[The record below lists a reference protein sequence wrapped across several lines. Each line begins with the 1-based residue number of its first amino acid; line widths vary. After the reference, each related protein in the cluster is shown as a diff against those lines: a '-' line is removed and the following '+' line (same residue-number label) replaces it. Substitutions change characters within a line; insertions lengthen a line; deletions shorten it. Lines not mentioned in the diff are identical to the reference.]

1 MRTGSAGPYIAR
13 PAAGIGRAVLVL
25 HAWWGLNPFLRGFC
39 DRLAGAGFTAL
50 APDLYHGAIA
60 TTIAEAKKLRGK
72 LKGETVGQ
80 EVHEAAG
87 QLQKLSGNQGMG
99 LVGFSLGG
107 YWGLWLA
114 QQAAS
119 PVRAAVI
126 FYGARQG
133 DYTVSPAAFQFHLA
147 EHDDYVADS
156 GVKKLRKSLAAA
168 GKEAEFHTYA
178 GTGHWFFEA
187 DRPDAYQSPAAELA
201 WRRTVEFLTQHI
213 GQKSPTATGE
223 AR

>member
-1 MRTGSAGPYIAR
+1 MANYYFVKPPS
-13 PAAGIGRAVLVL
+13 GIGKGVLVL

-39 DRLAGAGFTAL
+39 DRLAGAGFTVL

-60 TTIAEAKKLRGK
+60 TTIDEAKKLRGK
-72 LKGETVGQ
+72 LKGETAAREVG
-80 EVHEAAG
+80 EAAG
-87 QLQKLSGNQGMG
+87 QLQSLCGNQGIG

-114 QQAAS
+114 EQAAG

-133 DYTVSPAAFQFHLA
+133 DYAASPAAFQFHLA

-156 GVKKLRKSLAAA
+156 GVKKLRKQLQAA

-178 GTGHWFFEA
+178 DTGHWFFES
-187 DRPDAYQSPAAELA
+187 DRPEAFHAEAAELA
-201 WRRTVEFLTQHI
+201 WQRTVEFLTKHV
-213 GQKSPTATGE
+213 GC
-223 AR
+223 